1 MDIKGKVYVEMLV
14 EQEIIDDFLDDHVFP
29 ELTLFKAHIIETQED
44 LEFIKQKLIELDNE
58 D

>member
-14 EQEIIDDFLDDHVFP
+14 EQEIIDDLLDDHVFP
-29 ELTLFKAHIIETQED
+29 ELTLFKAHIIETEED
-44 LEFIKQKLIELDNE
+44 LEFINQKLNE

>member
-14 EQEIIDDFLDDHVFP
+14 EQEIIDDFLADHVFP
-29 ELTLFKAHIIETQED
+29 ELTLFKAHIIETEED